1 MESLFNVKTQR
12 RGGGN
17 EITEVMEWYLAISKE
32 MMSHHKLSK
41 AKNRF
46 SVRTLE
52 GVQPRQHLDFGLWAS
67 RNERK

>member
-1 MESLFNVKTQR
+1 MRPQR
-12 RGGGN
+12 
-17 EITEVMEWYLAISKE
+17 EILEWYLAVSKE
-32 MMSHHKLSK
+32 MFSHRKLAK
-41 AKNRF
+41 AKNRL